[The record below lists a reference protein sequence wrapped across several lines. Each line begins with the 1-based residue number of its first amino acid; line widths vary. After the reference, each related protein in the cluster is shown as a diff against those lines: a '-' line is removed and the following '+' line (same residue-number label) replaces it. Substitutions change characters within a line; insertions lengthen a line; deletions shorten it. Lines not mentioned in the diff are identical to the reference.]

1 MQVILLKKY
10 KPHSRELKVG
20 TEMGV
25 TNEVGEELIAKGI
38 ARDVTKEY
46 NANILA
52 NREENNGGIDE
63 ISKDNP
69 KPKKE
74 KKNN

>member
-25 TNEVGEELIAKGI
+25 TNEVGLKLIEKGI

-46 NANILA
+46 NANILKL
-52 NREENNGGIDE
+52 REEAETVIE
-63 ISKDNP
+63 KEE
-69 KPKKE
+69 PKKE
-74 KKNN
+74 KKKEKIN